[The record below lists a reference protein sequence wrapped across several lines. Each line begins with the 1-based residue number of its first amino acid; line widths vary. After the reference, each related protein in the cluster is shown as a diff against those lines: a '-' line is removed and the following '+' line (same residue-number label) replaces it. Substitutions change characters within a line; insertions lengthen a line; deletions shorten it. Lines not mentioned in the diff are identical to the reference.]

1 MIVDSKVSL
10 TAYEKYINEEDDELK
25 RLLKRT
31 CKSIKRHVEQLGK
44 TIKIYTRSK
53 ALTLCFFHSYRTRL
67 CDGIKR
73 GHHFIQQSF
82 EKILYCNLA
91 TFATLRTIDNGQPKT
106 AGKRFLKL
114 QDKRVHYMI
123 I

>member
-1 MIVDSKVSL
+1 MW
-10 TAYEKYINEEDDELK
+10 NNW
-25 RLLKRT
+25 
-31 CKSIKRHVEQLGK
+31 K

-53 ALTLCFFHSYRTRL
+53 ALICASVHTYRTRL

-73 GHHFIQQSF
+73 GHHLIQQSF

-91 TFATLRTIDNGQPKT
+91 TFATLRTIDKGQPKT

-114 QDKRVHYMI
+114 QDKLVLYMI
-123 I
+123 N